1 MRNVDLRKTLSSQQI
16 SAIRR
21 AHNEFKELTVRPHK
35 IYRPKSKKKLRMA
48 QQLADHDN
56 TKAKFD
62 VVFIDTPDPK
72 AKIKVK
78 DNVLEIVSFGVKEG
92 RIWFD
97 MEALTENYEQE
108 IERAMQTH
116 PYARGYVIKAGKH
129 EFNGVLDFED
139 TIEELKE
146 LAYSYDD
153 PTKNNFYGNWM
164 TGVKTFQ
171 YENWE
176 DLEKRQVGRYKGVL
190 KNKNENRKE
199 TRRNLR
205 KYGRKR

>member
-1 MRNVDLRKTLSSQQI
+1 
-16 SAIRR
+16 
-21 AHNEFKELTVRPHK
+21 
-35 IYRPKSKKKLRMA
+35 
-48 QQLADHDN
+48 
-56 TKAKFD
+56 
-62 VVFIDTPDPK
+62 
-72 AKIKVK
+72 
-78 DNVLEIVSFGVKEG
+78 
-92 RIWFD
+92 